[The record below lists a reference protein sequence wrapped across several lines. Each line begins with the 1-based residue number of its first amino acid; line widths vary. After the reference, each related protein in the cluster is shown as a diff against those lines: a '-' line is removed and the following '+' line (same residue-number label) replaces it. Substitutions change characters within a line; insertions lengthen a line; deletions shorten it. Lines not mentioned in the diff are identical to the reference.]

1 MSPRLLLFLGIT
13 AAPKT
18 AEPTETQVIISS
30 LVAAGILF
38 YIAYGIYCKILRQ
51 MAINAKNKRIIK
63 NEVTQWTGREY
74 RRSKRR

>member
-1 MSPRLLLFLGIT
+1 MHANPSPTPPPNPLLVLGI
-13 AAPKT
+13 
-18 AEPTETQVIISS
+18 
-30 LVAAGILF
+30 VAAIVAYTGYRVYCAIL
-38 YIAYGIYCKILRQ
+38 KQ

>member
-1 MSPRLLLFLGIT
+1 MKGSDPI
-13 AAPKT
+13 P
-18 AEPTETQVIISS
+18 P
-30 LVAAGILF
+30 LVAALVVVGGLF
-38 YIAYGIYCKILRQ
+38 ALGYSIYCKILKQ